1 MSEMT
6 DAPDTV
12 TTQPA
17 AVPDAKLS
25 TAALAG
31 ATESSQ
37 DRAAEDQR
45 QERVA
50 EVKAG
55 DGAETSEPLLAK
67 DETSDFQRRWDAI
80 QASFVDEPRR
90 AVEQA
95 DNLVATAMKRLA
107 EVFAGEREN
116 LEGQWDRGDQVSTED
131 LRVALRRYRAFFGR
145 LLAI

>member
-1 MSEMT
+1 MT
-6 DAPDTV
+6 EIQE

-17 AVPDAKLS
+17 NSEEKLS

-31 ATESSQ
+31 AADEH
-37 DRAAEDQR
+37 DARDA
-45 QERVA
+45 
-50 EVKAG
+50 K
-55 DGAETSEPLLAK
+55 GATQVTGVSADNPPETTEPLLAR

-90 AVEQA
+90 AVEEA

-145 LLAI
+145 LLAV